1 MDSDTAM
8 DPTAVAHAAEATAS
22 VTVVGHR
29 GDPYRVRENTLESVA
44 AANVGGGDAGEVG
57 GRRS

>member
-29 GDPYRVRENTLESVA
+29 GDPYRVRENTLGSIDRKSV
-44 AANVGGGDAGEVG
+44 V
-57 GRRS
+57 